1 MALDEAYFNSIS
13 IDVAKKKYYNVNKV
27 EAVLADIR
35 REAAALNGENVR
47 LRCEVERM
55 TAEKLSVGDA
65 IISANELAQSII
77 ADANAQADEIVRAAK
92 EKREQI
98 MADTEDV
105 KKLIAEANERAEE
118 IVRDAE
124 KRRDEIVNEA
134 REQENYTAQYVQ
146 RTFERLKEQQLE
158 TARRLNADYQKFLCG
173 LYGDEDADDPAG
185 AKVTEREKSAE
196 DVPVDLGEKVGAIAQ
211 VLRDICGE

>member
-35 REAAALNGENVR
+35 REAAALNEENAR
-47 LRCEVERM
+47 LRSEVERM
-55 TAEKLSVGDA
+55 TSEKLSVGDA
-65 IISANELAQSII
+65 IISANDLAQKII
-77 ADANAQADEIVRAAK
+77 SYANTQADEIVGAAK

-124 KRRDEIVNEA
+124 KRRDEIINEA

-173 LYGDEDADDPAG
+173 LYGDEEADASAE
-185 AKVTEREKSAE
+185 AKAAESGKSAE
-196 DVPVDLGEKVGAIAQ
+196 AVPADLGEKVGAIAQ
-211 VLRDICGE
+211 VMRDICGE